1 MGVVEVVVVV
11 DMYSVLRHC
20 RYCTQQ
26 ETQS

>member
-11 DMYSVLRHC
+11 DMYSVLRHI